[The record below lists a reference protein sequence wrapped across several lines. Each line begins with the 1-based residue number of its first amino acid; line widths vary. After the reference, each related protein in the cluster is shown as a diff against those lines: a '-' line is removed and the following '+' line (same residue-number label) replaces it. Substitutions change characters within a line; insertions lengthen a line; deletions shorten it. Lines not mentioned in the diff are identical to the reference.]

1 MKRTG
6 TEIASPKGKL
16 GILMPG
22 MYAQVRFASIRSV
35 PSLLIPGDALV
46 SGSKGTRVAVV
57 DPGSRIRFRE
67 IRVGIDYGG
76 EIEVLSGV
84 SAGDLVVMNPT
95 DAVRE
100 GTSVEVHKSG
110 N

>member
-1 MKRTG
+1 
-6 TEIASPKGKL
+6 
-16 GILMPG
+16 
-22 MYAQVRFASIRSV
+22 
-35 PSLLIPGDALV
+35 
-46 SGSKGTRVAVV
+46 
-57 DPGSRIRFRE
+57 
-67 IRVGIDYGG
+67 VGIDYGG

-100 GTSVEVHKSG
+100 GTLVEVHKSG